1 MPTPTNQMTMPPQ
14 ELAAILNAAATEI
27 NNSDDGVQVNKLGVK
42 TKDNKSVI
50 TTGTTTINGEVV
62 KVTALGH
69 ADALTVLS
77 GETSLDLASVSELV
91 STNAKAQTQI
101 VNNLLSVGTNASPG
115 KLEVEGS
122 ITSTS
127 FTSSHTMSTTT
138 VLTNLNA
145 RVIIAAHGYEI
156 SDITTNVNGDGLL
169 NLQGEE
175 SLFHEWCLELNA
187 KSAAGDVTLETKYNV
202 AQAHLALFRKKYW
215 VDNKVLPAT
224 GGDFW
229 TQYGDILKAN
239 ADAGTEP
246 DVCAR
251 IWGSILEHI
260 RGIPSINQLT
270 NTGNNYRLQYEF
282 VPADASLVGVPQ
294 RELRATASGD
304 GTPYRESYK
313 ATAELVVE
321 VSTAADRAAGY
332 ANTPHGAC
340 IAIPNT
346 TASGTKRYYDDDFT
360 PPGTEVPPAN
370 IEYQNERVSF
380 QRGVELMISFR
391 AARYTKSTPTGT
403 AWSKGDTL
411 TVGSLNYAADSIPY
425 PSAGL
430 LTKSPAPWVTVV
442 PDLSDRFDP
451 TDVSRSE
458 AQRDLWKKISG
469 KMIDAAAVT
478 FFSSMADGDLS
489 DASGMECF
497 YNGMD
502 YETQRGIL
510 EELAYHEFMIGTDQE
525 IGEGKYKFAAA
536 MAPDSSVRAE
546 SQAMIYTTTDTIKLL
561 AVTKAKGALDAERV
575 LRRTLVNAEEAKWKA
590 EDVEATIAETA
601 RLAQEQL
608 TNLSGAIS
616 NKIQEAA
623 DLRAI
628 LDANKLSQDLEW
640 QDARQAEIEA
650 ADDAITAAEK
660 AMIKQKDFLILIEE
674 ASVVAEAET
683 AIVTARAAEAKG
695 ELESA
700 LADTSAS
707 VKIGSYVSETT
718 VGSTEKINAWY
729 EDTAL
734 FESLKLGYLQMK
746 NLEFRN
752 YAVDHE
758 SSAEAEGTAMFCGSA
773 VYQYWES
780 GYTSYFTRPYGT
792 YMVGGSA
799 IKVDAPPPQGTDDSV
814 YITAEYNQAPRFSLK
829 VNKLVGWEKGTPA
842 ERLTPYYAN
851 TTRFGSASGVKVV
864 EADEVRLAWDNVLG
878 VNAETQRALEKS
890 NRIYKVTDVPH
901 IKNYMPAAAD
911 ASGSARLDETHL
923 VTYATDATKAVGW
936 SDDAGMLGHTVKQ
949 QTNYSTLNANFAKA
963 VLIADE
969 SAADA
974 FAAATAPD
982 ASGTLLKEANET
994 QFKIDRSIRGNLSFN
1009 PSLHG
1014 VHKTGEDYVHFYTS
1028 NALRLFM
1035 NQVNDG
1041 LFNLEDYAISVGAE
1055 VDALENGI
1063 GALPQNSAGLEVRIR
1078 NIRYCDSHMAMANT
1092 TTADNNL
1099 EGMQVNG
1106 RQSGVKNG
1114 CANIGNTVGITEG
1127 DSTLF
1132 SFSWSGSHDLDGAG
1146 SVEEANAS
1154 YGDASGRPAIFAP
1167 TGFSSTAFSPFSD
1180 ANYAV
1185 DGPNNILET
1194 SEPVDIDTTSFGGLA
1209 YYFFDHANGWDN
1221 CAMGLGEVNGDVL
1234 TMPLSE
1240 YQKQSG
1246 RGLRTTSIYSNLP
1259 KAQFHVI
1266 DTNQV
1271 NESTSTTTSVS
1282 TSFIATSDRRLKDNI
1297 VTISNA
1303 FDIVNGLRGVAWDWK
1318 KGGAHAAGVIAQE
1331 LQASPAGY
1339 AVHELAPCSELGG
1352 KEGYLSVEYNCLWGY
1367 MIEAFKEQS
1376 RRVAELQKEVL
1387 ALKEK

>member
-1 MPTPTNQMTMPPQ
+1 M
-14 ELAAILNAAATEI
+14 
-27 NNSDDGVQVNKLGVK
+27 
-42 TKDNKSVI
+42 
-50 TTGTTTINGEVV
+50 
-62 KVTALGH
+62 
-69 ADALTVLS
+69 
-77 GETSLDLASVSELV
+77 
-91 STNAKAQTQI
+91 
-101 VNNLLSVGTNASPG
+101 
-115 KLEVEGS
+115 
-122 ITSTS
+122 
-127 FTSSHTMSTTT
+127 
-138 VLTNLNA
+138 
-145 RVIIAAHGYEI
+145 
-156 SDITTNVNGDGLL
+156 
-169 NLQGEE
+169 
-175 SLFHEWCLELNA
+175 
-187 KSAAGDVTLETKYNV
+187 
-202 AQAHLALFRKKYW
+202 
-215 VDNKVLPAT
+215 
-224 GGDFW
+224 
-229 TQYGDILKAN
+229 
-239 ADAGTEP
+239 
-246 DVCAR
+246 
-251 IWGSILEHI
+251 
-260 RGIPSINQLT
+260 
-270 NTGNNYRLQYEF
+270 
-282 VPADASLVGVPQ
+282 
-294 RELRATASGD
+294 
-304 GTPYRESYK
+304 
-313 ATAELVVE
+313 
-321 VSTAADRAAGY
+321 
-332 ANTPHGAC
+332 C

-346 TASGTKRYYDDDFT
+346 TASGAKRYYDDDYLT
-360 PPGTEVPPAN
+360 LSGTEVPPAN

-411 TVGSLNYAADSIPY
+411 TVGSPNYAADSTPY
-425 PSAGL
+425 PETL

-451 TDVSRSE
+451 TTRSDAE
-458 AQRDLWKKISG
+458 VLLWKQIAG
-469 KMIDAAAVT
+469 KMIDSAAET

-525 IGEGKYKFAAA
+525 IGEGKFKFAAA
-536 MAPDSSVRAE
+536 MAPDSGDTAE

-590 EDVEATIAETA
+590 EDVEATIVETA

-616 NKIQEAA
+616 NKIKEAA

-628 LDANKLSQDLEW
+628 LDANKLSQDQQW
-640 QDARQAEIEA
+640 QDARQAEIDA
-650 ADDAITAAEK
+650 ADAAITAAET

-674 ASVVAEAET
+674 AAVVAEAET
-683 AIVTARAAEAKG
+683 ALVTARAAEAQK
-695 ELESA
+695 ELEGA
-700 LADTSAS
+700 LADTSTS
-707 VKIGSYVSETT
+707 VKTGSYVSETT
-718 VGSTEKINAWY
+718 VGSTEEINAWY

-734 FESLKLGYLQMK
+734 YESLKLGYLQMK

-752 YAVDHE
+752 YAVVE
-758 SSAEAEGTAMFCGSA
+758 SSEEPEGTAMFCGSA
-773 VYQYWES
+773 VYQSWES
-780 GYTSYFTRPYGT
+780 GNTSYFTRPEDT
-792 YMVGGSA
+792 LMVGGSA
-799 IKVDAPPPQGTDDSV
+799 IKVEAPPPQGADDSV
-814 YITAEYNQAPRFSLK
+814 YITAEYDQAPRFSLK

-842 ERLTPYYAN
+842 ERLRPYYAN
-851 TTRFGSASGVKVV
+851 TTRFVSTSGVKVV

-878 VNAETQRALEKS
+878 VNTKTQLALEKS

-911 ASGSARLDETHL
+911 ASGSASLDATHL
-923 VTYATDATKAVGW
+923 VTYAIDATKAVGW
-936 SDDAGMLGHTVKQ
+936 SDDAGMKGHTVTE

-963 VLIADE
+963 VLDADE

-974 FAAATAPD
+974 FAAATAAD
-982 ASGTLLKEANET
+982 ASGTLLKDANET
-994 QFKIDRSIRGNLSFN
+994 QFKIDRSQRGNLSFN

-1014 VHKTGEDYVHFYTS
+1014 VHKTGDDYVHFYTS

-1035 NQVNDG
+1035 NQVTDG
-1041 LFNLEDYAISVGAE
+1041 LFNLEDYAISVGVE
-1055 VDALENGI
+1055 FDALENGI
-1063 GALPQNSAGLEVRIR
+1063 GALPKNSADEDVRIG
-1078 NIRYCDSHMAMANT
+1078 NIRYCVSHKAMANT
-1092 TTADNNL
+1092 TTEPYNL

-1114 CANIGNTVGITEG
+1114 CANIGNTVGITQG
-1127 DSTLF
+1127 DSNLF
-1132 SFSWSGSHDLDGAG
+1132 SFSWSGSHDLYGAD

-1154 YGDASGRPAIFAP
+1154 YGDASGRPEIFAP

-1185 DGPNNILET
+1185 DGPNNILQMG
-1194 SEPVDIDTTSFGGLA
+1194 DIDIDPESFEGLA
-1209 YYFFDHANGWDN
+1209 YYFFDHANGWAN

-1234 TMPLSE
+1234 TMPLTE

-1271 NESTSTTTSVS
+1271 NASTRTDESSSTL
-1282 TSFIATSDRRLKDNI
+1282 FIATSDRRLKDNI

-1303 FDIVNGLRGVAWDWK
+1303 FDVVNGLRGVAWDWK
-1318 KGGAHAAGVIAQE
+1318 KNGVHAAGVIAQE